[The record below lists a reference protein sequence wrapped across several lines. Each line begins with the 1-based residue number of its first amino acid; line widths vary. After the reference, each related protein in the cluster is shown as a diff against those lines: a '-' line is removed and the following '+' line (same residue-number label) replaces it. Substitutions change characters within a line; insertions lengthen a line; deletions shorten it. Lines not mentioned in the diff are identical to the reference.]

1 MLVKLKSGI
10 HMLRTLDWERRLF
23 DELIPLP
30 DGTSYN
36 AYVIQGTSGVAL
48 IDSSDIR
55 KIEPFLKD
63 LQNLALN
70 KLDYIVA
77 NHAEPD
83 HSGAI
88 PAVLEM
94 YPDTKVVCTEKC
106 KDILIDLLHVP
117 AENFLVVT
125 NDSTIELG
133 NYTLKFIIAPW
144 VHWPETMFTHLP
156 EEKML
161 FTCDFLG
168 NHIASSEVYSANDA
182 RVYNAAKRYYA
193 EIMMPFRKIIAKHL
207 EIVGKMDLD
216 LIATSHG
223 LIYNEPEFIINA
235 YKEWVA
241 DDVKNE
247 VVIPYVSMYGST
259 EKLVNYL
266 AEGLINKGITVKP
279 FMLTATDIGE
289 LAMALVD
296 TATIVI
302 GSPTVLTGAH
312 PAAIYGAYLANLIKP
327 KAKFATVVGSY
338 GWKGKLVDQLVSL
351 LPNLKVELLEPVVIK
366 GKPSDEDFQKI
377 DQLVNAIVTKHEELG
392 LIHCLHFSR

>member
-1 MLVKLKSGI
+1 MLVELKPRI
-10 HMLRTLDWERRLF
+10 YMLRTLDWERRLF

-36 AYVIQGTSGVAL
+36 AYVIKGMDKVAL

-63 LQNLALN
+63 LQNLSLDR
-70 KLDYIVA
+70 LDYIVA

-94 YPDTKVVCTEKC
+94 YPDAKVVCTEKC
-106 KDILIDLLHVP
+106 KDIMGDLLHVP
-117 AENFLVVT
+117 LDRILTVT
-125 NDSTIELG
+125 DKSTLDLG
-133 NYTLKFIIAPW
+133 NFTLKFIIAPW

-156 EEKML
+156 EEKTL

-168 NHIASSEVYSANDA
+168 NHIASSEIYSSNDA
-182 RVYNAAKRYYA
+182 WVYNAAKRYYA

-207 EIVGKMDLD
+207 EIVGNMDLD
-216 LIATSHG
+216 LVATSHG

-235 YKEWVA
+235 YKEWVS
-241 DDVKNE
+241 DTVKNE

-259 EKLVNYL
+259 EKLVKYL
-266 AEGLINKGITVKP
+266 AERLINKGITVKP

-296 TATIVI
+296 AATIVI

-312 PAAIYGAYLANLIKP
+312 PAVIYGAYLANLVRP

-338 GWKGKLVDQLVSL
+338 GWKGKLVDQIVSL
-351 LPNLKVELLEPVVIK
+351 LPNLKVELIEPVVIK
-366 GKPSDEDFQKI
+366 GKPDEEDFQKI
-377 DQLVNAIVTKHEELG
+377 DRLSDDIVAKHHELG
-392 LIHCLHFSR
+392 ILT

>member
-1 MLVKLKSGI
+1 MLVELKPGI

-36 AYVIQGTSGVAL
+36 AYVIQGTDGITL

-55 KIEPFLKD
+55 KIEPFVKD
-63 LQNLALN
+63 LQKLALN
-70 KLDYIVA
+70 SLDYIVA

-94 YPDTKVVCTEKC
+94 YPDAKVVCTEKC
-106 KDILIDLLHVP
+106 KDILINLLHIP
-117 AENFLVVT
+117 AESFHTVT
-125 NDSTIELG
+125 SNSTIELG
-133 NYTLKFIIAPW
+133 NFTMKFIIAPW

-156 EEKML
+156 EEKVL

-193 EIMMPFRKIIAKHL
+193 EIMMPFRNIIAKHL
-207 EIVGKMDLD
+207 QIIGNMDLE
-216 LIATSHG
+216 LVATSHG
-223 LIYNEPEFIINA
+223 VIYNDPQFIIDA
-235 YKEWVA
+235 YKDWVS
-241 DDVKNE
+241 DTPKNE

-259 EKLVNYL
+259 EQLVNHL
-266 AEGLINKGITVKP
+266 AEGLINKGIVVKP

-296 TATIVI
+296 AATIVI

-312 PAAIYGAYLANLIKP
+312 PAAVYAAYLANLIRP

-338 GWKGKLVDQLVSL
+338 GWKGKLTDQLVAL

-366 GKPSDEDFQKI
+366 GKPSNEDYKKI
-377 DQLVNAIVTKHEELG
+377 DMLINTIVTKHKEQG
-392 LIHCLHFSR
+392 LIK

>member
-1 MLVKLKSGI
+1 MLVELKPRI
-10 HMLRTLDWERRLF
+10 YMLRTLDWERRLF

-36 AYVIQGTSGVAL
+36 AYVIKGMDKVAL

-55 KIEPFLKD
+55 KIDPFLKD
-63 LQNLALN
+63 LQNLSLDR
-70 KLDYIVA
+70 LDYIVA

-94 YPDTKVVCTEKC
+94 YPDAKVVCTEKC
-106 KDILIDLLHVP
+106 KDIVVDLLHVP
-117 AENFLVVT
+117 PDRILTVT
-125 NDSTIELG
+125 DKSTLDLG
-133 NYTLKFIIAPW
+133 NFTLKFIIAPW

-156 EEKML
+156 EEKTL

-168 NHIASSEVYSANDA
+168 NHIASSEIYSSNDA
-182 RVYNAAKRYYA
+182 WVYNAAKRYYA
-193 EIMMPFRKIIAKHL
+193 EIMMPFRRIIAKHL
-207 EIVGKMDLD
+207 EIVGNMDLD
-216 LIATSHG
+216 LVATSHG
-223 LIYNEPEFIINA
+223 LIYKEPEFIINA
-235 YKEWVA
+235 YKEWVS
-241 DDVKNE
+241 DTVKNE

-259 EKLVNYL
+259 EKLVKYL
-266 AEGLINKGITVKP
+266 AESLINKGITVKP

-296 TATIVI
+296 AATIVI

-312 PAAIYGAYLANLIKP
+312 PAVIYGAYLANLIRP

-338 GWKGKLVDQLVSL
+338 GWRGKLVDQIVSL
-351 LPNLKVELLEPVVIK
+351 LPNLKVELLDPVVIK
-366 GKPSDEDFQKI
+366 GKPDEEDFQKI
-377 DQLVNAIVTKHEELG
+377 DRLSDDIVAKHHELE
-392 LIHCLHFSR
+392 LLT

>member
-1 MLVKLKSGI
+1 MLVELKPRI
-10 HMLRTLDWERRLF
+10 YMLRTLDWERRLF

-36 AYVIQGTSGVAL
+36 AYVIKGMDKVAL

-63 LQNLALN
+63 LQNLSLDR
-70 KLDYIVA
+70 LDYIVA

-94 YPDTKVVCTEKC
+94 YPDAKVVCTEKC
-106 KDILIDLLHVP
+106 KDIVGDLLHVP
-117 AENFLVVT
+117 LDRILTVT
-125 NDSTIELG
+125 DKSTLDLG
-133 NYTLKFIIAPW
+133 NFTLKFIIAPW

-156 EEKML
+156 EEKTL

-168 NHIASSEVYSANDA
+168 NHIASSEIYSSNDA
-182 RVYNAAKRYYA
+182 WVYNAAKRYYA

-207 EIVGKMDLD
+207 EIVGNMDLD
-216 LIATSHG
+216 LVATSHG

-235 YKEWVA
+235 YKEWVS
-241 DDVKNE
+241 DTVKNE

-259 EKLVNYL
+259 EKLVKYL
-266 AEGLINKGITVKP
+266 AERLINKGITVKP

-296 TATIVI
+296 AATIVI

-312 PAAIYGAYLANLIKP
+312 PAVIYGAYLTNLIRP

-338 GWKGKLVDQLVSL
+338 GWKGKLVDQIVSL
-351 LPNLKVELLEPVVIK
+351 LPNLKVELIEPVVIK
-366 GKPSDEDFQKI
+366 GKPDEEDFQKI
-377 DQLVNAIVTKHEELG
+377 DRLSDDIVAKHHELG
-392 LIHCLHFSR
+392 ILT

>member
-1 MLVKLKSGI
+1 MIVELKPRI
-10 HMLRTLDWERRLF
+10 YMLRTLDWERRLF

-36 AYVIQGTSGVAL
+36 AYVIKGTDEIAL

-63 LQNLALN
+63 LQNLSLDR
-70 KLDYIVA
+70 LDYIVA

-94 YPDTKVVCTEKC
+94 YPDAKVVCTEKY
-106 KDILIDLLHVP
+106 KDIVGDLLHIP
-117 AENFLVVT
+117 LERFLTVT
-125 NDSTIELG
+125 NGSTLDLG
-133 NYTLKFIIAPW
+133 NFTLKFIIAPW

-156 EEKML
+156 EEKIL

-168 NHIASSEVYSANDA
+168 NHIASSEIYSSNDA
-182 RVYNAAKRYYA
+182 WVYNAAKRYYA

-207 EIVGKMDLD
+207 EIVGNMDLD
-216 LIATSHG
+216 LVATSHG
-223 LIYNEPEFIINA
+223 LIYKEPEFIINA
-235 YKEWVA
+235 YKEWVS
-241 DDVKNE
+241 DTVKNE

-259 EKLVNYL
+259 EKLVKYL
-266 AEGLINKGITVKP
+266 AESLINKGITVKP

-296 TATIVI
+296 AATIVI

-312 PAAIYGAYLANLIKP
+312 PAAIYGAYLANLIRP

-338 GWKGKLVDQLVSL
+338 GWKGKLVDQIVSL
-351 LPNLKVELLEPVVIK
+351 LPNLKVELLESVVIK
-366 GKPSDEDFQKI
+366 GKPDEEDFQKI
-377 DQLVNAIVTKHEELG
+377 DRLSDDIVAKHQELG
-392 LIHCLHFSR
+392 ILT